1 MEEDEES
8 LDNVSPISSAY
19 LFRKNVIIIILSV
32 IMTQSLSMSESL
44 TSLHVDWV
52 RASNGEVP
60 QGAVPAGKAENG
72 VFVY

>member
-1 MEEDEES
+1 
-8 LDNVSPISSAY
+8 
-19 LFRKNVIIIILSV
+19 
-32 IMTQSLSMSESL
+32 MTQSLSMSESL